1 MGSEAQSGL
10 FSGLS
15 EAKAPEAASR
25 GLPRLRTPIRDQI
38 GVHWLTLD
46 ELLPPDHRARQ
57 VWSLVEQLDLSALYQ
72 AIKATEG
79 RPGHPPGDPRLL
91 VALWL
96 YATLEQVGSARLL
109 DRLCREHLAFRWMC
123 GEVRVNYHTLSDF
136 RVAHPA
142 VLEDLLTRSFAGCLE
157 SGLASLD
164 RVAQDGVRVRANA
177 GAASFRRRQR
187 LEAYRELARTE
198 LARLRHELHAD
209 PGAGTRRQWAAR
221 KRAAAERE
229 ARVAAAVRV
238 VNRLADP
245 RPKGA
250 AQAPPPPP
258 GDEPQAR
265 PMEPPPTALPVVE
278 SMADHAPEGTVEAP
292 PQEPESH
299 AAEVRPLEPTSA
311 APPKQATGK
320 QPRASTTDAE
330 ARVMKMADGG
340 FRPAFNVQFA
350 TATESQLIA
359 AVAIGNIGSDQGQLA
374 PMVAQLAERYGKPP
388 SEILV
393 DGGFTKLA
401 DIETV
406 SASGQTTVYAPVAKP
421 RDPQRDPHAPLPSD
435 TPKVAVWRG
444 RMATPE
450 AKAIYKH
457 RAATAECVNALARN
471 RGLQRFLVR
480 GLLKAKAVALWFA
493 LAHNLARIISLR
505 TATA

>member
-1 MGSEAQSGL
+1 MGSEDQSGL

-15 EAKAPEAASR
+15 EVKAPEAASR
-25 GLPRLRTPIRDQI
+25 GLPRLRTPIRNQI

-123 GEVRVNYHTLSDF
+123 GAVRVNYHTLSDF

-142 VLEDLLTRSFAGCLE
+142 ILEDLLTRSFAGCLE
-157 SGLASLD
+157 SGLASLE

-187 LEAYRELARTE
+187 LEESRELARTE
-198 LARLRHELHAD
+198 LARLRRELHAD
-209 PGAGTRRQWAAR
+209 PGAGTRRQRAAR
-221 KRAAAERE
+221 ERAVAERE
-229 ARVAAAVRV
+229 ARVAAALRV
-238 VNRLADP
+238 VNSLADP
-245 RPKGA
+245 PPKGA
-250 AQAPPPPP
+250 ARMPPPP
-258 GDEPQAR
+258 GHEPQAR
-265 PMEPPPTALPVVE
+265 PMEPPTAVQVAD
-278 SMADHAPEGTVEAP
+278 SWADHAPEGTAEALP
-292 PQEPESH
+292 PQEPPRQE
-299 AAEVRPLEPTSA
+299 ANAQPMEPALA

-350 TATESQLIA
+350 TATDSQLIA
-359 AVAIGNIGSDQGQLA
+359 AVAIGNIGSDQGQLV
-374 PMVAQLAERYGKPP
+374 PMVAQLAERYGQPP